1 MSNPLPGI
9 SQREVLQA
17 LEADSIPR
25 LQEACEDH
33 GWLVQPEAIELV
45 EPLLRGNAKE
55 TFRLEEKTRTLSKA
69 PWA

>member
-1 MSNPLPGI
+1 MARQGI
-9 SQREVLQA
+9 SQA
-17 LEADSIPR
+17 LVE
-25 LQEACEDH
+25 LVED
-33 GWLVQPEAIELV
+33 GWLAQPEAIELV